1 AGPGEVLVV
10 DAGGGTTAVWGE
22 LASESAHG
30 RGIAAV
36 VIDGAV
42 RDIDAIRELGF
53 PVFSRSVS
61 PNAGEP
67 KGHGE
72 GGIEVIVGGQRVRP
86 GDWIIGDA
94 SGLVVVPKE
103 RAQEIANRA
112 LD

>member
-1 AGPGEVLVV
+1 M
-10 DAGGGTTAVWGE
+10 
-22 LASESAHG
+22 
-30 RGIAAV
+30 

-42 RDIDAIRELGF
+42 RDIDEIRALGF
-53 PVFSRSVS
+53 PVFSRFVS

-72 GGIEVIVGGQRVRP
+72 IGIEVTVGGQRVRP

-94 SGLVVVPKE
+94 SGLVVVPRE

-112 LD
+112 LDVREHENRVREEIQRGSTLSSVQKLERWERVG